1 MGFRRIS
8 AHILAA
14 RAVEAEP
21 GTDKT
26 EHLTL
31 DNNPAK
37 GFTDARGEP
46 TVTVTH
52 WIVIEDNVRHTGEL
66 E

>member
-14 RAVEAEP
+14 CAVEAEP

-31 DNNPAK
+31 GNNPAK
-37 GFTDARGEP
+37 GFTDARGKP
-46 TVTVTH
+46 TGTVTH
-52 WIVIEDNVRHTGEL
+52 WIVITDNVRHTGEL

>member
-1 MGFRRIS
+1 MIYAANCR
-8 AHILAA
+8 A

-31 DNNPAK
+31 DNNHAK
-37 GFTDARGEP
+37 GFTDARGKP
-46 TVTVTH
+46 TGTVTH
-52 WIVIEDNVRHTGEL
+52 
-66 E
+66 